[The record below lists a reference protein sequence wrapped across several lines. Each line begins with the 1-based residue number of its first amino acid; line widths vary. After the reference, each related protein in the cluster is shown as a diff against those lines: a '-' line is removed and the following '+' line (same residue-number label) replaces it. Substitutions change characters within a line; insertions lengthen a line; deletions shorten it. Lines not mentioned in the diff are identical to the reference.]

1 MIMKQFILFAAIVL
15 FITKVWGQDI
25 PNIQIKDL
33 TGKPEN
39 IQELI
44 KNDGKPVIL
53 TFWAT
58 WCKPCIK
65 ELDAFNENYIDWQDE
80 TGVKIIAIS
89 IDEARSISRVAPL
102 VNGKSWDFDVYTDEN
117 SDFKRAMN
125 VNNPPFLFILD
136 GEGKI
141 VYQHTSYMEGDE
153 EHTYEI
159 LQKIAAGLPIE

>member
-1 MIMKQFILFAAIVL
+1 MKISLLISIFVALSIALFS
-15 FITKVWGQDI
+15 QDI
-25 PNIQIKDL
+25 PSIQIKDL

-117 SDFKRAMN
+117 SDLKRAMN
-125 VNNPPFLFILD
+125 VSNPPFLFILD
-136 GEGKI
+136 GEGKV

-159 LQKIAAGLPIE
+159 LQKIVAGLPIE

>member
-65 ELDAFNENYIDWQDE
+65 ELDAFNENYIDWQEE